1 MNIYEDHLIRYEIN
15 EPIKNHTAERMVRA
29 LRTDKAGT
37 FVSSKFRKSQRMD
50 ERKYGYSYCYYS
62 FTFVLIRVSHFLAH

>member
-1 MNIYEDHLIRYEIN
+1 MNIYDDHLIRYEIN

-37 FVSSKFRKSQRMD
+37 FVSSKFIKLQRID
-50 ERKYGYSYCYYS
+50 ERKYGYSYYYYS
-62 FTFVLIRVSHFLAH
+62 FTLALIRVFHFLAH